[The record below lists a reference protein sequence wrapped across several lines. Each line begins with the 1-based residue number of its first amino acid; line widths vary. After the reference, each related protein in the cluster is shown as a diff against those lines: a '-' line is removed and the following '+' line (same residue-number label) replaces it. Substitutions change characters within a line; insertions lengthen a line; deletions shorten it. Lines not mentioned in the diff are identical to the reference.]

1 MSYDE
6 ERREEKQISMVAPL
20 GTNAIKEAEGDFEDA
35 KFTYLVSSNK
45 IPDQLKPL
53 LYRMVR
59 RDVVGNKMRFDESLT
74 KNMILLLNA
83 ISGRG
88 QELLLRGQLALSG
101 GYAPPDNAPD
111 KPSTVD
117 KIFDRDKVREYE
129 KWQERQEL
137 GLE

>member
-1 MSYDE
+1 MSFDE
-6 ERREEKQISMVAPL
+6 ERRDSKQVSMVAPL
-20 GTNAIKEAEGDFEDA
+20 GVNSVQEETGEVSDG

-45 IPDQLKPL
+45 LPDQFKLL

-59 RDVVGNKMRFDESLT
+59 RDVVVNKIRFDVSLVNNT
-74 KNMILLLNA
+74 LLLLNA
-83 ISGRG
+83 INGRG
-88 QELLLRGQLALSG
+88 QEMLLRAQLALSG
-101 GYAPPDNAPD
+101 GYAPPVNSPE
-111 KPSTVD
+111 KPSSID